1 MEGFRGVMEL
11 SKVTKQESAR
21 NGIKL
26 LSLCLG
32 LLSPI
37 VIILMREEARRKKC
51 LSYVSMTE
59 LAFNLV

>member
-1 MEGFRGVMEL
+1 MEGFRGVREL

-21 NGIKL
+21 SGIKL

-37 VIILMREEARRKKC
+37 VIILMREEAKRKNVF
-51 LSYVSMTE
+51 LMS
-59 LAFNLV
+59 A